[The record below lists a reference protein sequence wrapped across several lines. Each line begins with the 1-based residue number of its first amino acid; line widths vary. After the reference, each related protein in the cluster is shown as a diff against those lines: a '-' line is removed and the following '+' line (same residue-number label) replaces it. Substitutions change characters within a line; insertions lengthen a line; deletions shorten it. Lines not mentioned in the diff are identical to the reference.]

1 MKKRCLLLAVL
12 LITMQAVMLFTPVS
26 VSAESIN
33 RSYNIY
39 KTEAAIT
46 VDGVADAAWADAPYS
61 EVFVPNAEEV
71 PEGGKG
77 FEAKLQA
84 LWSPVAE
91 DATMLNVYFFLTV
104 KDPTPVIVGTNM
116 PKWASDTFGFNAY
129 YGDALCWTGQTA
141 VENGVNNGVWFGNND
156 GAFYRIKRGIVDN
169 RQAATNPT
177 DYYTV
182 EIGCQLPKSDVVT
195 FDFWVNDNFMGLP
208 TAGHQITY
216 AWNGGFVS
224 TVAEGKGS
232 VLHSKTEMDET
243 DDVLFEY
250 EGQVVA
256 SAKKSADNTVT
267 LPDYELF
274 GTLIGWKDAAGKL
287 YPVGGT
293 YTVTGSEQI
302 HLTAVAL
309 QVSDYELLPGACA
322 LIEEPTAIRF
332 EVKENAEALASLG
345 TVIQEKGVVIV
356 ETAKLTNAILAD
368 GTFSAEELTAAGIAF
383 DKIVFTAAENGI
395 YGAVKDSITDAG
407 VSYSAVSYL
416 SVKYADGSTQSISS
430 NYNETLNA
438 RSVKSISELAY
449 ADRATVRA
457 ESGGVNYKFKVSKK
471 YAVGDFTMFS
481 YSPYTEEQLDLLA
494 KFKN

>member
-1 MKKRCLLLAVL
+1 MKKRCLFLAIMLVA
-12 LITMQAVMLFTPVS
+12 MQAVMIFTPLS
-26 VSAESIN
+26 ASAESLN

-39 KTEAAIT
+39 KTEAEIT
-46 VDGVADAAWADAPYS
+46 VDGVADAAWADASYS
-61 EVFVPNAEEV
+61 ELFIPNAEEI
-71 PEGGKG
+71 PEKGRG

-84 LWSPVAE
+84 LWAPVAN
-91 DATMLNVYFFLTV
+91 DATMLNVYFLLTV
-104 KDPTPVIVGTNM
+104 KDPTPNVMSSSM
-116 PKWASDTFGFNAY
+116 PKWASDSFGFNAY
-129 YGDALCWTGQTA
+129 YGDELCWTGQTA
-141 VENGVNNGVWFGNND
+141 VENVVNNGTWFGNND
-156 GAFYRIKRGIVDN
+156 GAFYRIQKGIVDN

-182 EIGCQLPKSDVVT
+182 EIGCQLPKADAIT
-195 FDFWVNDNFMGLP
+195 FEFWVIDNFMGTP
-208 TAGHQITY
+208 NGGHQITY
-216 AWNGGFVS
+216 AWNGGYVS
-224 TVAEGKGS
+224 TVAEGKGNI
-232 VLHSKTEMDET
+232 LHSKSEIDET

-256 SAKKSADNTVT
+256 SANKSANNTVT

-274 GTLIGWKDAAGKL
+274 GTLIGWKDAAGNL

-302 HLTAVAL
+302 HLTAVSL

-332 EVKENAEALASLG
+332 EVGENAAALAALG
-345 TVIQEKGVVIV
+345 TVVQEKGVIIV
-356 ETAKLTNAILAD
+356 QTSLLTEAILAD

-383 DKIVFTAAENGI
+383 DKIVFTTAKDGI
-395 YGAVKDSITDAG
+395 YGAVKENITDVS

-416 SVKYADGSTQSISS
+416 SVKYTDESVHSITS

-438 RSVKSISELAY
+438 RSIKAIAEAAY
-449 ADRATVRA
+449 ADRETVRA
-457 ESGGVNYKFKVSKK
+457 TVDGVNYKFKVSKN
-471 YAVGDFTMFS
+471 YAIGDFTMFS

-494 KFKN
+494 KFKK